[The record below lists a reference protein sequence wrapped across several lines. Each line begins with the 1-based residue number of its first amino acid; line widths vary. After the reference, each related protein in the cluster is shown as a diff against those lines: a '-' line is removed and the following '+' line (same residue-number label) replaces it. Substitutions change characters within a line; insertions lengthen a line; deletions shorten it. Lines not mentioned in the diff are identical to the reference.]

1 MKDKYKQF
9 KEQPGLLDRLQE
21 HVSIAA
27 NVPVDKKTI
36 QMPKY
41 KVIK

>member
-1 MKDKYKQF
+1 MKDKYIKQF

-27 NVPVDKKTI
+27 NVPVDKKNNSNAKI
-36 QMPKY
+36 
-41 KVIK
+41 